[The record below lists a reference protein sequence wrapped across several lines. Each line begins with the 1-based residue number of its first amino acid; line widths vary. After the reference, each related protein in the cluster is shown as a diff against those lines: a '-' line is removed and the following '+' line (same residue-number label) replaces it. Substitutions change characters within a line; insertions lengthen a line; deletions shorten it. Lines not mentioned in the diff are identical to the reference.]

1 MIYWF
6 TGQPGHGKSVQ
17 AKLLLQYLEINDS
30 FCKSTF
36 HIDGDHLRE
45 IVKNADYSKEGR
57 VRNIQLAQT
66 LAKYLH
72 LNGYD
77 VVISLVAPFR
87 DVREEFKQEM
97 GSDLIEI
104 YVDTDEIRG
113 REHFHVDYEEPL
125 NNFIYLSTSNEM
137 PEQTNIKLL
146 QLLDLGYVE

>member
-17 AKLLLQYLEINDS
+17 AKLLIEYLNRES
-30 FCKSTF
+30 SCKSVF

-57 VRNIQLAQT
+57 IRNIQLAQT

-77 VVISLVAPFR
+77 VVISLVAPYR
-87 DVREEFKQEM
+87 DVREEFKQDM
-97 GSDLIEI
+97 GSNMVEI
-104 YVDTDEIRG
+104 YVDTTEIRG
-113 REHFHVDYEEPL
+113 REYFHTDYEAPID
-125 NNFIYLSTSNEM
+125 NFIYLSTSNET
-137 PEQTNIKLL
+137 PGFTHVKLIE
-146 QLLDLGYVE
+146 LLYVE